1 MAFFHSPLPS
11 RSEWT
16 TMAAIAVS
24 LFEFL
29 VHCDINW
36 KFEKEYS
43 FFFLFWNWTSID
55 QPRSYERRWSTHFN
69 FDPSREYSV
78 KNQSFRRID
87 TTSSNMA
94 NTKEKAW
101 RERERES
108 GCFANRYSCSQ
119 LLQILQPQVCG
130 YRISNRARIS
140 SSTGCKHQPELFVNF
155 SPPIRYPIRT
165 RETDRYVSPRA
176 GWKKTFSSGKIDK
189 LAGHI
194 LEWHL
199 ISQFDR
205 PVGDVC
211 TVCSFLGRI
220 RAFCRPVKGLTLRKY
235 VDVNVWERVLV
246 LESRSGPWRPI
257 EFNPEKDVTFR
268 ATTYAR
274 ISNTV
279 STFHTW
285 WHFIGKKLLFSS
297 LVITPVLRNRIH
309 EPFSSCRFSYETIGR
324 NSFQSLLPARL
335 RYSWNRWWKKRKHSR
350 GNVYVGEIWNAKS
363 KMEGKFGG

>member
-1 MAFFHSPLPS
+1 
-11 RSEWT
+11 
-16 TMAAIAVS
+16 
-24 LFEFL
+24 
-29 VHCDINW
+29 
-36 KFEKEYS
+36 
-43 FFFLFWNWTSID
+43 
-55 QPRSYERRWSTHFN
+55 
-69 FDPSREYSV
+69 
-78 KNQSFRRID
+78 
-87 TTSSNMA
+87 MA

-235 VDVNVWERVLV
+235 VDVNVFSCSNRGRVPGDQLNST
-246 LESRSGPWRPI
+246 LKRMLPSARRHMPGYLTPFPRFILDDTLSGK
-257 EFNPEKDVTFR
+257 NC
-268 ATTYAR
+268 Y
-274 ISNTV
+274 
-279 STFHTW
+279 FH
-285 WHFIGKKLLFSS
+285 
-297 LVITPVLRNRIH
+297 
-309 EPFSSCRFSYETIGR
+309 
-324 NSFQSLLPARL
+324 
-335 RYSWNRWWKKRKHSR
+335 RW
-350 GNVYVGEIWNAKS
+350 
-363 KMEGKFGG
+363 